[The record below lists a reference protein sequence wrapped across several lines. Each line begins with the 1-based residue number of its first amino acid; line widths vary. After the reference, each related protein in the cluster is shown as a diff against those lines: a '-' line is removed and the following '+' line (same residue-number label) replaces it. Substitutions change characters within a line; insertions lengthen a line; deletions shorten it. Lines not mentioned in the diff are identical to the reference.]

1 MTLTKPVPQNSK
13 STDIK
18 VRLYGSSQTEDRK
31 REQFKQFAQTLKTLL
46 MENGAMFASTAT
58 TELYKR
64 EPNFKKRVGQNEIW
78 RISGTFS
85 RNVQIANQ
93 FVGRDFQGHVESMIA
108 CIGDF

>member
-1 MTLTKPVPQNSK
+1 MAPFEHILGGKTLGGWGDRPQYSGSVNLVSATEGNRVKDDKGNVHSMTLTKPVPQNSK

-46 MENGAMFASTAT
+46 MDNGAMFASIAT

-64 EPNFKKRVGQNEIW
+64 
-78 RISGTFS
+78 
-85 RNVQIANQ
+85 
-93 FVGRDFQGHVESMIA
+93 
-108 CIGDF
+108 